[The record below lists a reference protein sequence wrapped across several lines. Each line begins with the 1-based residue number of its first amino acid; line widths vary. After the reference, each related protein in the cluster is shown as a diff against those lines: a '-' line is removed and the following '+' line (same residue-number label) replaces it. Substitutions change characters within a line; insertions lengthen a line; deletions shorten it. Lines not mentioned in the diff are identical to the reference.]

1 MQPMPSRENRP
12 SEINMGNTQ
21 PVPIAGKHVTGTRRG
36 KTFQPV
42 PIAGKHATAANRGK
56 HVTGAKSGKTQTGA
70 NHGKNL

>member
-1 MQPMPSRENRP
+1 MPSRENRP
-12 SEINMGNTQ
+12 SEINTGNTQ

-42 PIAGKHATAANRGK
+42 PIAGKH
-56 HVTGAKSGKTQTGA
+56 VTGAKSGKTQTGA